1 LNGKWN
7 FCKILRIESA
17 LSLRGNGFHTEN
29 VKFFYKIGFAVSLAY
44 LFAVGH
50 GMGAQGA
57 TLNPGFAFT
66 RNLALGIQ
74 GNDVSVL
81 QQFLIEGGY
90 LQISTSTG
98 YFGPLTSAALGSWQA
113 SEGISPSVGYFGPIS
128 RSRIDALV
136 PLASINVTTTPSTV
150 ETTTSINTT
159 ASTTVANNENGSP
172 VRLIIPKLS
181 IDAGFQYTG
190 FESDGTMAVPTNIYD
205 AGWFTDSVRPGEKG
219 VAIVT
224 GHVAQ
229 VRGGVVTKLGVFN
242 DLHALQPG
250 DRLSVVND
258 QGKSIAFVVREVRSY
273 DPAADATDVFT
284 SSDGGAHLN
293 LITCEGTWNPSQV
306 SYSQRLVVFTD
317 AAQ

>member
-1 LNGKWN
+1 M
-7 FCKILRIESA
+7 
-17 LSLRGNGFHTEN
+17 
-29 VKFFYKIGFAVSLAY
+29 KFFYKIGFAVFLAY
-44 LFAVGH
+44 FFAAGH
-50 GMGAQGA
+50 CIGVQGA

-66 RNLALGIQ
+66 RNLALGVQ

-113 SEGISPSVGYFGPIS
+113 SEGISPAKGYFGPIS
-128 RSRIDALV
+128 RSKIDALDALA
-136 PLASINVTTTPSTV
+136 PQASINATTTPSMV
-150 ETTTSINTT
+150 ETTTSIN
-159 ASTTVANNENGSP
+159 AAAGTTVANNENGSP
-172 VRLIIPKLS
+172 MRLIIPKLS

-190 FESDGTMAVPTNIYD
+190 FEPDGTMAVPTNIYD
-205 AGWFTDSVRPGEKG
+205 VGWFTDSVRPGEKG

-224 GHVAQ
+224 GHIAQ

-250 DRLSVVND
+250 DTLSVVND

-284 SSDGGAHLN
+284 STDGGAHLN

-317 AAQ
+317 ATQ